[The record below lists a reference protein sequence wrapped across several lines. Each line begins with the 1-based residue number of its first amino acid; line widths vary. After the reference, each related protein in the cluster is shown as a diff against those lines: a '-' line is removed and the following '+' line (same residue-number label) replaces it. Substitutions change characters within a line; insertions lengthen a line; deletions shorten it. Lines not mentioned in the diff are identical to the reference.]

1 MVMREKNTSIRE
13 LSEKT
18 GIPKSAI
25 QRYTSGDTEKIPIDR
40 MKVMAETLG
49 INPAYIMGW
58 DDTVAP
64 IKEAFGPN
72 TPAAQKLR
80 ELGGQLD
87 VPSLADPS
95 ERELVGIY
103 RDLNALGQ
111 QTLLGTARG
120 LSANPDMKKAGTST
134 DATA

>member
-1 MVMREKNTSIRE
+1 MRR
-13 LSEKT
+13 
-18 GIPKSAI
+18 
-25 QRYTSGDTEKIPIDR
+25 DKIALLA
-40 MKVMAETLG
+40 KALG
-49 INPAYIMGW
+49 VTPQFLMGW
-58 DDTVAP
+58 DEAAAP

-80 ELGGQLD
+80 ELGEQLA

-111 QTLLGTARG
+111 QTLMGTARG

-134 DATA
+134 GATA